1 MQLSHT
7 RTFSAP
13 AGTVGNWSA
22 VVFTTPLDE
31 ARNLFLARG
40 VHGAAYRQ
48 FQDYKSTY
56 TAYNSLNNVGYQ
68 QTAGELPVG
77 PVTVWTYNSD
87 VAQLLPGP
95 AGGWSPPSAM
105 ACWADTVL
113 STPSSS
119 VAYRVTGGGF
129 EIHNTTSELYKQGTL
144 TVCRT
149 SNRKQAAHNIIA
161 GSFANSVTG
170 SNSSFLQPTGTVAVL
185 GAPAV
190 SDFDIF
196 QLPPANL
203 QDALL
208 QDALQWNAA
217 DGVMCV
223 SVVDNTHNHFTSHA
237 PINIALD
244 TNMFSNLP
252 IDDLV
257 AAMPSTNVTSLVS
270 PTYYGSTVSTSGG
283 NQDVNSII
291 TNERSSNHITC
302 RDNNSVYLTG
312 LSLQTTFTITTKYQV
327 ELKPRIF
334 DSSYSICVPML
345 RSPPQYNLRAELLSA
360 HMQRQLPAG
369 VPVGMNPSGEAWADI
384 ISGLGNVAS
393 VIGPMFGPVGALVG
407 TAASAVGKVA
417 SGAIRGTAQKKDAK
431 NKQAIQR
438 KSVSS
443 KNKK

>member
-31 ARNLFLARG
+31 ARDLVLARG
-40 VHGAAYRQ
+40 VSGATYRQ
-48 FQDYKSTY
+48 FQDYKG
-56 TAYNSLNNVGYQ
+56 AYLAYSSSNNVGYQ
-68 QTAGELPVG
+68 PTSGQLPVG

-87 VAQLLPGP
+87 VSQLLPGP
-95 AGGWSPPSAM
+95 TGGWIPPSAT

-119 VAYRVTGGGF
+119 VSYRVTGGGF

-149 SNRKQAAHNIIA
+149 SNRRQSAQNVIS
-161 GSFANSVTG
+161 GGFSNSVTG
-170 SNSSFLQPTGTVAVL
+170 TGSAYLQPTATVAVL

-237 PINIALD
+237 PLNIALD
-244 TNMFSNLP
+244 TNIFSNEP
-252 IDDLV
+252 IDDLAV
-257 AAMPSTNVTSLVS
+257 PMPSTDITCLIT
-270 PTYYGSTVSTSGG
+270 PTYVGNTVAVNAGSF
-283 NQDVNSII
+283 DVNSII
-291 TNERSSNHITC
+291 SNHRSSNHVTC

-334 DSSYSICVPML
+334 DSAYSICVPML

-393 VIGPMFGPVGALVG
+393 VIGPMFGPVGAIVG

-417 SGAIRGTAQKKDAK
+417 SGAIRGTVQKKDAQK
-431 NKQAIQR
+431 KQAVPQ